1 MKLLVLFTLQLLFS
15 QYCTEYQGREGLIV
29 DGSGHISSVESVPGS
44 GNIARL
50 IPNGSGDIS
59 SVERHLDSGN
69 FARYKKGRM
78 RHFRRIEKMVKW
90 CTSKTKAKEIDNA
103 VGWKKIIGASV
114 FVLVLVVVVGLVHVL
129 YFYVQFQY
137 EWMV

>member
-1 MKLLVLFTLQLLFS
+1 M
-15 QYCTEYQGREGLIV
+15 IV

-44 GNIARL
+44 GNSARL

-78 RHFRRIEKMVKW
+78 RHFRRIEKMVK
-90 CTSKTKAKEIDNA
+90 AKEIDTV
-103 VGWKKIIGASV
+103 VGWKKIIGATV

-129 YFYVQFQY
+129 YFYEQFQY